1 MPIYLSPR
9 PVRAFARRVTPGLQ
23 AALLRL
29 LIAFSVAALA
39 TIALV
44 HGYDSIVLVGLVA
57 LTVAALVRLNTELT
71 AL

>member
-1 MPIYLSPR
+1 MPVRLSPR
-9 PVRAFARRVTPGLQ
+9 PLRTAARRSRPFLRD
-23 AALLRL
+23 AALRL

-44 HGYDSIVLVGLVA
+44 HDLDSIVLVGLVT
-57 LTVAALVRLNTELT
+57 LTVVALVRLNTELT

>member
-1 MPIYLSPR
+1 VPVRLSPR
-9 PVRAFARRVTPGLQ
+9 PLRTAARRSRPFLRD
-23 AALLRL
+23 AALRL